1 MEKIKSTYSTACC
14 VVHTARESI
23 TCSTANDTDFQ
34 YSFSLS
40 LYHLLFENKH
50 ESTTHLSFRSTTWKP
65 TLLKSANIKSLKT
78 VEKREGKNGRII
90 L

>member
-1 MEKIKSTYSTACC
+1 MEKIKSTYSTTYRCAI
-14 VVHTARESI
+14 HTARESI

-50 ESTTHLSFRSTTWKP
+50 ESTTHLSLSTTWKP

-78 VEKREGKNGRII
+78 VEKIEEKNKGII

>member
-14 VVHTARESI
+14 VVHTAREST

-50 ESTTHLSFRSTTWKP
+50 ESTTHLSFSFYHMETDLAK
-65 TLLKSANIKSLKT
+65 I
-78 VEKREGKNGRII
+78 REYKIS
-90 L
+90 